1 MEPKTV
7 TDIESVQAPAVI
19 RELKQWLIW
28 RLENNPHGPKPR
40 KMPYYAWSGRTR
52 GKQNTPDDIR
62 QLVGFSEAKAAA
74 AKKGPEWGVGLAM
87 IKGSPVTALDFDRC
101 VTTGTDGKPEIY
113 SDVAQMIDGTYAEIS
128 PSGTG
133 VRAFVSG
140 EVGNGRQAHHEDWE
154 YGLEL
159 FNGTGF
165 VTFTGNVTENTK
177 LFGDENTVGKPTRA
191 LLEHI
196 EKRFGPAAPKEKAPA
211 SGDYEV
217 FTMSG
222 PRVGMSVEQLREMLT
237 YLDPNMGNKEW
248 HDLGAAL
255 HHETEGSPEGCA
267 LWDEWSAEGNGYPG
281 TQYFEHRWEGFDS
294 TKENAIRIVSYFKQ
308 AQEGAK
314 AQGKTWNIPKN
325 NPALSLPP
333 QPDKGHF
340 GLCSFADFIADE
352 IEEEDW
358 FIEGFLPRA
367 DMGMLFGA
375 SGSGKSFLALDMCL
389 AISRGVEWNGRWV
402 QQGRVLYVA
411 AEGSRGFRKR
421 GRAYCEFHGLD
432 PAEFPMQI
440 IHRLIPNLTDATSV
454 AKLVE
459 DVTALGPFDLIVL
472 DTFAQV
478 TPGANENSGEH
489 MGDALANC
497 RLIRA
502 PHDSMI
508 LLVHHVGKDSS
519 RGARGWS
526 GLKAAA
532 DVELEV
538 VNNENARHVE
548 VTKMK
553 DGETGF
559 IQGFTLA
566 TVVLGTDSRGDD
578 ISSCVVQ
585 YNTRGKVSEAE
596 TGVKGANKKIVL
608 ASLHELL
615 SFDGAP
621 VPHSALWKLVES
633 KLTRGDKA
641 KDPRP
646 RQFSAALASLI
657 TDKRVEK
664 CGFSGEETY
673 SVVSD
678 DA

>member
-1 MEPKTV
+1 M
-7 TDIESVQAPAVI
+7 TDIESVQAPAVL
-19 RELKQWLIW
+19 RALKQWLIW
-28 RLENNPHGPKPR
+28 RLENNPNGPKPR
-40 KMPYYAWSGRTR
+40 KMPYYAWNGKTR
-52 GKQNTPDDIR
+52 GKQNTPEDIR

-101 VTTGTDGKPEIY
+101 VTLGADGQPEI
-113 SDVAQMIDGTYAEIS
+113 DVEVALMIDGTYAEIS

-177 LFGDENTVGKPTRA
+177 LFGDENTVAKPTRA

-196 EKRFGPAAPKEKAPA
+196 EKRFGPAAVKEKAAP
-211 SGDYEV
+211 SSEYEV
-217 FTMSG
+217 FTLAP
-222 PRVGMSVEQLREMLT
+222 PRVGMSIDDLREMLT
-237 YLDPNMGNKEW
+237 NLDPNMSNKEW

-294 TKENAIRIVSYFKQ
+294 DHENAIRIVSYFKQ

-314 AQGKTWNIPKN
+314 AQGKTWEIPRTKPTVKIG
-325 NPALSLPP
+325 PA
-333 QPDKGHF
+333 PDNGHF
-340 GLCSFADFIADE
+340 DLCSFADFLAEDM
-352 IEEEDW
+352 EEDDW
-358 FIEGFLPRA
+358 FIEGFLPKA

-389 AISRGVEWNGRWV
+389 AIARGVDWNGRWV
-402 QQGRVLYVA
+402 KQGRVLYVA
-411 AEGSRGFRKR
+411 AEGARGFKKR
-421 GRAYCEFHGLD
+421 GRAYCQHHGVD
-432 PAEFPMQI
+432 AKDFPMQI
-440 IHRLIPNLTDATSV
+440 IRRVIPNLTDATSV

-459 DVTALGPFDLIVL
+459 DVTALGPFDIIVL

-478 TPGANENSGEH
+478 TPGANENSGED
-489 MGDALANC
+489 MGDALSNC

-508 LLVHHVGKDSS
+508 LLVHHVGKDAS

-538 VNNENARHVE
+538 VANDNARHVE

-553 DGETGF
+553 DGEKGF
-559 IQGFTLA
+559 IQGFSLT
-566 TVVLGTDSRGDD
+566 TVVLGQDSRGDD
-578 ISSCVVQ
+578 ISSCVVD
-585 YNTRGKVSEAE
+585 YNAKGKVTEAE
-596 TGVKGANKKIVL
+596 TGAKGANQKVVKAAL
-608 ASLHELL
+608 RELMD
-615 SFDGAP
+615 FDDAP
-621 VPHSALWKLVES
+621 VPRSTLWKLVES
-633 KLTRGDKA
+633 KLPRGAQA

-646 RQFSAALASLI
+646 RQFKQALESLVNEKHVI
-657 TDKRVEK
+657 K
-664 CGFSGEETY
+664 CGFIGEDLFELPKG
-673 SVVSD
+673 